1 MSESPSLQRA
11 AGSSRETRTAALLSA
26 ARILVADD
34 NVDAADTLAM
44 LLQTS
49 HYETRTAYNGRE
61 AVELARSFHPDLAI
75 LDINMPVMDGYEAA
89 RCLKRLDGPTPIL
102 VALTGRGQPA
112 DKALAREAGFD
123 IHLLKP
129 ADGGELCRL
138 VDRALADR

>member
-1 MSESPSLQRA
+1 MKADQAETQRPPV
-11 AGSSRETRTAALLSA
+11 G

-34 NVDAADTLAM
+34 NVDAAETLAM
-44 LLQTS
+44 LLATS
-49 HYETRTAYNGRE
+49 HYETRIAYDGAQ

-89 RCLKRLDGPTPIL
+89 RCLKHMGGAMPPIL
-102 VALTGRGQPA
+102 VALTGRGEPEERA
-112 DKALAREAGFD
+112 RAREAGFD

-138 VDRALADR
+138 VDRALSAR

>member
-1 MSESPSLQRA
+1 MQTGACNASEANRA
-11 AGSSRETRTAALLSA
+11 VQLSA

-44 LLQTS
+44 LLETS
-49 HYETRTAYNGRE
+49 SYETRTAYNGLQ

-89 RCLKRLDGPTPIL
+89 RRLKHLDGPTPIL

-129 ADGGELCRL
+129 TDGGELCRL
-138 VDRALADR
+138 VDKALANR